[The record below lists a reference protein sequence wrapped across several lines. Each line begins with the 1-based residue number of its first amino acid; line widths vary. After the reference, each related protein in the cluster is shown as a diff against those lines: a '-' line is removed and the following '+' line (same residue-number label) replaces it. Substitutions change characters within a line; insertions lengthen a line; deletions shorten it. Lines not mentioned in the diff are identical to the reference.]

1 MTASR
6 LKPKSKENETDI
18 RQILTPHT
26 IKKKDLAEVLAPTTR
41 AAEPILQFVETKPI
55 EDTNMITNLIKTPA
69 IPVET
74 NDYNHAMKVITTRK
88 EVAQLR
94 NTMRELLQDLGVQDE
109 KDYPSEMDLFI
120 KIIREENK
128 IYNSVFQE
136 IIRQVTINMIER
148 GELLNE
154 LRDRYSTMFNK
165 IPDHVIN
172 IHTELIAHRKLNKR
186 LSEELIRAK
195 EHIGE
200 LLKELDFVREHD
212 AVVNVQAHEA
222 QERMVSMMNNA
233 ESAEESMEEFH
244 KLYKMQ
250 RSRLETQ
257 LHNSE
262 KEKRL
267 WVDAATN
274 LALRIGQEY
283 GISDLLLLLRYE
295 DGRLRVTN
303 HMVVNISDSNSNE
316 LEAIETKID
325 EWRGKLLQISKSIVE
340 EDYHSVDVVSK
351 IQRNMRKVLKNLIT
365 NEPENAIEL
374 DHKLLNGFHLFDIHS
389 LMEDFQFWITQIQ
402 LVTIRFTSGKDAVI
416 REEISAI
423 RRMTNTWVESG
434 IKLIRRSEDSING
447 QEYVPFNESIKN
459 LHGSILDWLVK
470 LEARASG
477 EDGVANGM
485 LMVLNQLED
494 RAAFL
499 NSKSKMPLLSND
511 RLQTIDLLESCIEQM
526 SALINLLSNS
536 TEREQHKIPLLVEN
550 WITRVLDQMNTDID
564 SRNDENIKLHTNLI
578 SWMVNLLL
586 PHKNDEEPPEEVFEN
601 ISRDLVTFNANL
613 LQDAA
618 DIEMVADDKKD
629 LRKLL
634 NELCENWI
642 YVGKKLLDS
651 ELNRGKGT
659 HPKARNRES
668 KVRERRES
676 NHKKIEAKE
685 ARSIV
690 NESSIASNK

>member
-1 MTASR
+1 MSFIPASLLEDVSRLKNGQTKTRSKRNLTDLSTPKKSSEVNPTLKNMTASR

-494 RAAFL
+494 
-499 NSKSKMPLLSND
+499 S
-511 RLQTIDLLESCIEQM
+511 
-526 SALINLLSNS
+526 
-536 TEREQHKIPLLVEN
+536 
-550 WITRVLDQMNTDID
+550 
-564 SRNDENIKLHTNLI
+564 
-578 SWMVNLLL
+578 
-586 PHKNDEEPPEEVFEN
+586 
-601 ISRDLVTFNANL
+601 
-613 LQDAA
+613 
-618 DIEMVADDKKD
+618 
-629 LRKLL
+629 
-634 NELCENWI
+634 ELCENWI

-676 NHKKIEAKE
+676 NHKKMEAKE